1 MKVALNSLPPAPEAE
16 IDGREMKTTT
26 KSLPPKK
33 SPEEEAEE
41 EEEIDRLLGDRAL
54 FDVDDPQK
62 FGGPSPPV
70 IYRARRAGM
79 IELVDVGGRT
89 KISRATMKSLLLKG
103 LGRVDFYYTN
113 SKPKGS
119 KTA

>member
-1 MKVALNSLPPAPEAE
+1 MKAVLNSLPPA
-16 IDGREMKTTT
+16 
-26 KSLPPKK
+26 K
-33 SPEEEAEE
+33 SPEEVEL
-41 EEEIDRLLGDRAL
+41 DRILGDRAL
-54 FDVDDPQK
+54 FDITDPQK

-89 KISRATMKSLLLKG
+89 KISRATLKRILLEG
-103 LGRVDFYYTN
+103 LGRVAFYYPE
-113 SKPKGS
+113 KK